1 MSIVFVSA
9 AFQSAAG
16 FVSIEIRS
24 SSLTYVRI
32 NSFSALSSAIET
44 AVSNSIRTLDKP
56 DVLLVISS
64 IKFAVNIMLDLI
76 LISKVHV
83 KGVKPTVN
91 TQATIQLICNMCS
104 AVARLMYFISM
115 TSKRH
120 KQHVDRKAIKTQP

>member
-44 AVSNSIRTLDKP
+44 AVQQLNQDIR
-56 DVLLVISS
+56 
-64 IKFAVNIMLDLI
+64 
-76 LISKVHV
+76 
-83 KGVKPTVN
+83 
-91 TQATIQLICNMCS
+91 
-104 AVARLMYFISM
+104 
-115 TSKRH
+115 
-120 KQHVDRKAIKTQP
+120 

>member
-16 FVSIEIRS
+16 FVSIEIGS

-32 NSFSALSSAIET
+32 NSFSALRSAIET

-104 AVARLMYFISM
+104 AVARLM
-115 TSKRH
+115 
-120 KQHVDRKAIKTQP
+120 